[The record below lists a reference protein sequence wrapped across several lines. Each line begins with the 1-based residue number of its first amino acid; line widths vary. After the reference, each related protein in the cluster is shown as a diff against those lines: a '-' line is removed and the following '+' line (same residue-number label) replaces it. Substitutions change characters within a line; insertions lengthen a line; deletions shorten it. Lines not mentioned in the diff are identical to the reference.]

1 METGSKRGNTES
13 MRVVFNNIIRSVKGH
28 PKENFTILINMVLCT
43 MTVFVLLQNYY
54 FLKNHFDLIYS
65 DDQIASHFAIR
76 MSDEDF
82 QSMLSD
88 VLNHSPMYYVGQKV
102 NAEIEENPHLSLYFA
117 DGSRIGLNAFA
128 DKEQMRKHA
137 LLDEGT
143 LEYYQMEGEP
153 FDKDDCYY
161 VETMPCTKNID
172 KVFNLKLLKG
182 RFFEEDDRNTND
194 PDIPIPVVL
203 GNDYADE
210 FDIGDHIELDGDRAV
225 VIGILEDNMYISSWG
240 YIEYLDSKILTLCP
254 LIPRP
259 FELSTDDYKYQKMLI
274 LSNVYCDDQAVDVQ
288 KEINRITAENG
299 YYTYEVQPV
308 DGVEVSET
316 KDVSAKNVAL
326 IGLLALI
333 ACIICTCSLSSVLYN
348 RTVQDRSV
356 FCIYMCSGIPLWKIN
371 LSIIIEMAVFLG
383 VSFFPTYA
391 LSIMEYKK
399 LLIPAWQILMFSGII
414 VLVSLIP
421 VFKINRENNLDMLIR
436 DRIV

>member
-1 METGSKRGNTES
+1 
-13 MRVVFNNIIRSVKGH
+13 MRVILNNFIRSVKGH
-28 PKENFTILINMVLCT
+28 PKENLTILINMVLCT

-88 VLNHSPMYYVGQKV
+88 MLNRSPMFFVGQKV
-102 NAEIEENPHLSLYFA
+102 NDEIERSPHLSLYSA
-117 DGSRIGLNAFA
+117 DGSRIYLYFFG
-128 DKEQMRKHA
+128 DKEKMKKYA
-137 LLDEGT
+137 SLDEGSW
-143 LEYYQMEGEP
+143 EDYQMDGASLDE
-153 FDKDDCYY
+153 DYCYY
-161 VETMPCTKNID
+161 VDVMSCSQNID

-182 RFFEEDDRNTND
+182 RFFEDDDRNTNN
-194 PDIPIPVVL
+194 PDIPVPVVL
-203 GNDYADE
+203 GNDYADD
-210 FDIGDHIELDGDRAV
+210 FNIGDYIDFEGDRAV

-240 YIEYLDSKILTLCP
+240 YVEYLDKKILTLCP
-254 LIPRP
+254 IIPRP
-259 FELSTDDYKYQKMLI
+259 FEFNIDEYTYQKMMI
-274 LSNVYCDDQAVDVQ
+274 LTNVYCDDPTVDVQ

-326 IGLLALI
+326 IGFLALI
-333 ACIICTCSLSSVLYN
+333 ACINCTCSLSSVLYN